1 MKKDGFITPAAHVG
15 FLAKRLFGREEGC
28 IKDGAVAYLEPGGG
42 GPTEQHTH
50 SHDHLFIVV
59 KGEAT
64 IRLGDRVVK
73 VAENDSFRMDG
84 SVPHSVWNETDETVV
99 MVGITTE

>member
-1 MKKDGFITPAAHVG
+1 MKKDDFITPAAHVG
-15 FLAKRLFGREEGC
+15 FLAKRLFGREEGR

-50 SHDHLFIVV
+50 NHDHLFIVV

-64 IRLGDRVVK
+64 MK
-73 VAENDSFRMDG
+73 
-84 SVPHSVWNETDETVV
+84 
-99 MVGITTE
+99 TTLSGWTEVCLTQCGMKPTKPS

>member
-73 VAENDSFRMDG
+73 VA
-84 SVPHSVWNETDETVV
+84 
-99 MVGITTE
+99 

>member
-1 MKKDGFITPAAHVG
+1 M
-15 FLAKRLFGREEGC
+15 
-28 IKDGAVAYLEPGGG
+28 
-42 GPTEQHTH
+42 
-50 SHDHLFIVV
+50 V

-73 VAENDSFRMDG
+73 VAENDSFRVDG